1 MSEICLVQAAVE
13 DSIHST
19 RDLDQEV
26 EGLGDLMED
35 RDAAFLVEVLE
46 TILEEDMDSIILQ
59 KELVFLKPN
68 QLKTVWALNVN
79 KEMFSVIQEEQE
91 VLGITI

>member
-1 MSEICLVQAAVE
+1 MQAVQ

-19 RDLDQEV
+19 RDLDQEL

-35 RDAAFLVEVLE
+35 KNADFLVEVLE

-59 KELVFLKPN
+59 EEVFLNPN
-68 QLKTVWALNVN
+68 QLKTVWDLNVN
-79 KEMFSVIQEEQE
+79 KEMSLVIQEE
-91 VLGITI
+91 

>member
-1 MSEICLVQAAVE
+1 MQAAVE

-35 RDAAFLVEVLE
+35 KDVAFLVEVLE

-59 KELVFLKPN
+59 EEVFQKPN

>member
-1 MSEICLVQAAVE
+1 MQAAVE

-59 KELVFLKPN
+59 EEVFQKPN